1 MSIDGCIA
9 FHVGGALVGLSDSLR
24 CKCVLVALFV
34 LETPKTTNTYSVPHI
49 RITTRIFSHVEITL
63 FVWDSSSRFVVKIKK
78 PQSILSNPK
87 KNQCLANDIR
97 KIIGRQ
103 KYHKEPETAKID
115 KGLVAARQGKKRR
128 SRKHCL
134 VLTCDP
140 TGSLGDDSEADCLA

>member
-1 MSIDGCIA
+1 M
-9 FHVGGALVGLSDSLR
+9 GL
-24 CKCVLVALFV
+24 
-34 LETPKTTNTYSVPHI
+34 E
-49 RITTRIFSHVEITL
+49 
-63 FVWDSSSRFVVKIKK
+63 RFVVNIKK
-78 PQSILSNPK
+78 PQSMFSNPK
-87 KNQCLANDIR
+87 QNHVWLMIVR